1 LPEKILERIKL
12 LEENIAILEDLKSV
26 LTPDILKKDKTK
38 EWALRYGLYE
48 SIQIIIDIACHF
60 VAFHNLGMPK
70 TYSECIELLK
80 KYNYVSE
87 DLAETLIKMIGL
99 RNLLAHEYLT
109 IDPLKL
115 LDFLQNLED
124 FKRFI
129 HAIIEYL

>member
-1 LPEKILERIKL
+1 
-12 LEENIAILEDLKSV
+12 
-26 LTPDILKKDKTK
+26 
-38 EWALRYGLYE
+38 LRYGLYE

-70 TYSECIELLK
+70 TY
-80 KYNYVSE
+80 
-87 DLAETLIKMIGL
+87 LIKMIGL

-129 HAIIEYL
+129 HAIVEYL